1 MSQTVVFI
9 HGALNDH
16 SVWNPQAVALAQ
28 QGFQVQALDLP
39 GHGTRPGPALA
50 SVEDMAAWLLAELE
64 RPRIGQVVLAGHSM
78 GSLIALEAAF
88 RAPQRVEKL
97 ALLGTACPMRVSDAL
112 LDAALN
118 DEAAAIGM
126 VTEWSHS
133 LPAHKAASQQLME
146 RVAAGGNGLLH
157 RDLSACKA
165 YANGEAAAQ
174 SLRCPAL
181 IVFGEKDVMTPPKAA
196 RRLLEAMTHA
206 QQATVDAGHQMMSE
220 RPEEVSAALAAF
232 LRG

>member
-16 SVWNPQAVALAQ
+16 SVWDRQSAALAQ

-39 GHGTRPGPALA
+39 GHGARPGPALD
-50 SVEDMAAWLLAELE
+50 SVEAMAAWLLEELE
-64 RPRIGQVVLAGHSM
+64 RLGVAQAALAGHSM
-78 GSLIALEAAF
+78 GSLIALEAAA
-88 RAPQRVEKL
+88 RAPQRVTHL

-112 LDAALN
+112 LVAALN
-118 DEAAAIGM
+118 DEPAAIAM

-133 LPAHKAASQQLME
+133 LAGHKAASQQLME
-146 RVAAGGNGLLH
+146 RVAAGGEGLLH
-157 RDLSACKA
+157 RDLNACKA

-174 SLRCPAL
+174 AVRCPAL
-181 IVFGEKDVMTPPKAA
+181 ILFGEKDMMTPPKAA
-196 RRLLEAMTHA
+196 RRLLEALPQA

-220 RPEEVSAALAAF
+220 RPDEVSAVLAQF

>member
-16 SVWNPQAVALAQ
+16 SVWDRQSAALAQ

-39 GHGTRPGPALA
+39 GHGARPGPALD
-50 SVEDMAAWLLAELE
+50 SVEAMAAWLLEELE
-64 RPRIGQVVLAGHSM
+64 RLGVAQAALAGHSM
-78 GSLIALEAAF
+78 GSLIALEAAA
-88 RAPQRVEKL
+88 RAPQRVTHL

-118 DEAAAIGM
+118 DEPAAIAM

-133 LPAHKAASQQLME
+133 LAGHKAASQQLME
-146 RVAAGGNGLLH
+146 RVAAGGEGLLH
-157 RDLSACKA
+157 RDLNACKA

-174 SLRCPAL
+174 AVHCPAL
-181 IVFGEKDVMTPPKAA
+181 ILFGEKDMMTPPKAA
-196 RRLLEAMTHA
+196 RRLLEALPQA

-220 RPEEVSAALAAF
+220 RPDEVSAVLAQF